1 MKINARIHSFLDG
14 EISLEALSEDEARLA
29 LQFQSA
35 LTSGLDGLLPAQVP
49 DVSGAVL
56 RVIEQPSQA
65 SARPRSAVSAVRDAL
80 GWLWNPRPMAIRPA
94 YGLVAAGLLALFAVA
109 PFSAGDGPDTEDSAV
124 ASAPAPILVHF
135 RLDAPEATSVSLAGD
150 FTGWEPSYEL
160 YQTAPGVW
168 TVSVALDPGVH
179 DYAFVVDGERWTPD
193 PLAASVD
200 DGFGGVNSRLSI
212 LPPNTSL

>member
-1 MKINARIHSFLDG
+1 MNARIHSYLDG
-14 EISLEALSEDEARLA
+14 ELPLEALTAEEARLA
-29 LQFQSA
+29 QSFQSTLDA
-35 LTSGLDGLLPAQVP
+35 GLEGLLPAQVP

-80 GWLWNPRPMAIRPA
+80 GWLWSPRPMAIRPA
-94 YGLVAAGLLALFAVA
+94 YGLVAAGLIALFAVV
-109 PFSAGDGPDTEDSAV
+109 PFSVDDGTDAADSTV
-124 ASAPAPILVHF
+124 ANAPAPIFVHF

-150 FTGWEPSYEL
+150 FTGWEPSYDL

-168 TVSVALDPGVH
+168 TVSVPLAPGVH